1 MIAGKPRIGAT
12 RLERLHNS
20 LVDRAV
26 GEVLAARTIHVERDR
41 HPPGALAR
49 DHPIGPPLDHRT
61 DAVLR
66 PRGHPLRPL
75 DRIECCFAEGRAIAR
90 PLTPRPPSEGWDL
103 KRPLTRAIA
112 QDPSLRW
119 GDSGRA
125 LDVHSNEPL
134 DRASPRLK
142 SSDQCEHRM
151 PASA

>member
-1 MIAGKPRIGAT
+1 MRISDGSSDVCSSD
-12 RLERLHNS
+12 L
-20 LVDRAV
+20 
-26 GEVLAARTIHVERDR
+26 
-41 HPPGALAR
+41 PPGALAR

-90 PLTPRPPSEGWDL
+90 PLTQRHPSEGWDL
-103 KRPLTRAIA
+103 KRPLPRAIA

-125 LDVHSNEPL
+125 RAVHRSEEPTSEL
-134 DRASPRLK
+134 QALNRTSYALVCSQK
-142 SSDQCEHRM
+142 KT
-151 PASA
+151 

>member
-1 MIAGKPRIGAT
+1 MIAGEPRIGAT

-90 PLTPRPPSEGWDL
+90 PLTQRRSEERRVG
-103 KRPLTRAIA
+103 KECVSTCRY
-112 QDPSLRW
+112 RW
-119 GDSGRA
+119 WR
-125 LDVHSNEPL
+125 
-134 DRASPRLK
+134 
-142 SSDQCEHRM
+142 
-151 PASA
+151 